1 MSKRVLIVDDE
12 KNILV
17 SLNFMMEQAGC
28 VVETAQDGMTALHMI
43 ETDPPDL
50 LLLDIMLP
58 QMDGFELCKRLRGN
72 HRFDDMK
79 IILLTAKGRDV
90 DVGKG
95 LKLGADAYIT
105 KPFSTRD
112 LMSQVNELLLDDTH
126 TLS

>member
-17 SLNFMMEQAGC
+17 SLNFMMKQAGC